1 MRFHDMRHS
10 AATTML
16 RHGVNPAVVSA
27 VLGHA
32 DVGFTMSTYVHV
44 TAGDTASAA
53 AALDTAFAAA
63 EERH

>member
-1 MRFHDMRHS
+1 
-10 AATTML
+10 ML